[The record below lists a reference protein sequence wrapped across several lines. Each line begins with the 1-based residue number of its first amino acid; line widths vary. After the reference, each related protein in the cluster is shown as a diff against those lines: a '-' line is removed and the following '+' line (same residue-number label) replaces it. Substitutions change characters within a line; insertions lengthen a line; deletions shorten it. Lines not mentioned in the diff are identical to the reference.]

1 MEETNWYT
9 RALIIFPLL
18 LLFFKLF
25 TSKQERYK
33 NLPPSPPG
41 LPILGHLHLLKDPLH
56 QTLQAFSDK
65 YGPIIFLRFGP
76 RKVLV
81 VTSPS
86 AVEECF
92 TKNDIV
98 FANRPRSPAGK
109 HLSYDYT
116 TIAAASYGDLW
127 RNLRRIT
134 TLEIFSNSRL
144 ERTSGIRGEEVK
156 FWVNQ
161 LMKNCGDGGYSKVN
175 LKNKFFG
182 LSFNVITMMIMGK
195 RFYGEGVEDVEEAK
209 LFQNLMR
216 EHFELANTS
225 NPADIFPVLRWVDF
239 FGMEKKFV
247 ANAENMDK
255 FLQDLVDKRRRISA
269 STKTKTLIDNLLSL
283 QETEPEFYTNNII
296 NGIVMILLIAGTET
310 SSATMEWAM
319 SLLLNHPDVMTKVQA
334 EINAHVESGRQSCL
348 RCPLEMDGPRFV
360 IEASEASS
368 MATNSGLSLLQLLPT
383 FVKSAQ
389 TLARPPLSDY
399 HVGAVGLGSDG
410 RICVGVNL
418 EFPGLPLHHSV
429 HAEQFLVTDL
439 VVHGRTRLL
448 ALAVSAAPCGH
459 CRQQT
464 DGGAPAFSI
473 SDEDIMTDSSYNN
486 RPPIK
491 EIALAVSLLV
501 FGTLGIV
508 LGPIMAF
515 HRVGGDTAHG
525 IFFAILGS
533 GYKAS
538 KDCTVGK
545 YDVPRGTMLMVNA
558 LAIHRD
564 PKLWENPTMFMPER
578 FEVDTAEDGYRLI
591 PFGCGRR
598 GCPGAN
604 LAKKMVGLALGALI
618 QSFEW
623 KRVDENEVD
632 MAESSGLTMP
642 KLKPLQAICKPRP
655 SMSTQCLI

>member
-9 RALIIFPLL
+9 IALIIFPLL

-76 RKVLV
+76 QKVLV

-134 TLEIFSNSRL
+134 TLEIFSNTRL

-161 LMKNCGDGGYSKVN
+161 LKKNCGDGGYSKVN
-175 LKNKFFG
+175 LKSKFFE

-296 NGIVMILLIAGTET
+296 NGIIMILLIAGTET

-319 SLLLNHPDVMTKVQA
+319 SLLLNHPDVMTKVRA
-334 EINAHVESGRQSCL
+334 EINAHVEQDRLINEQDLPKLNYLSN
-348 RCPLEMDGPRFV
+348 V
-360 IEASEASS
+360 ISEALRLYSPVP
-368 MATNSGLSLLQLLPT
+368 LLLP
-383 FVKSAQ
+383 
-389 TLARPPLSDY
+389 
-399 HVGAVGLGSDG
+399 H
-410 RICVGVNL
+410 
-418 EFPGLPLHHSV
+418 E
-429 HAEQFLVTDL
+429 
-439 VVHGRTRLL
+439 
-448 ALAVSAAPCGH
+448 
-459 CRQQT
+459 
-464 DGGAPAFSI
+464 
-473 SDEDIMTDSSYNN
+473 
-486 RPPIK
+486 
-491 EIALAVSLLV
+491 
-501 FGTLGIV
+501 
-508 LGPIMAF
+508 
-515 HRVGGDTAHG
+515 
-525 IFFAILGS
+525 
-533 GYKAS
+533 AS

-578 FEVDTAEDGYRLI
+578 YEVDSAEDGYRLI
-591 PFGCGRR
+591 PFGSGRR

-632 MAESSGLTMP
+632 TAESSGLTML
-642 KLKPLQAICKPRP
+642 KLKPLEAICKPRP
-655 SMSTQCLI
+655 SMSTQRLI